1 MRFLIFAPMKLSG
14 YYSELLFVIM
24 LFLISSC
31 SNTSG
36 LTSEQFEKLKSN
48 TSGNWISSAWL
59 EAVHEAGSP
68 SGGRTIPCME
78 IIVSAKLDSL
88 AWIEP
93 GKELKVFPIML
104 QNDSSFMAKISD
116 NTLTFFY
123 SADLKT
129 MFFNDGKNTT
139 RLKKLPA
146 RYAVL
151 SLRGWMSGLTLFLN
165 EDQVAGEYK
174 LIDDTGDE
182 PSLCA
187 LTAYG
192 EVHGLAGYKNYRL
205 CYGGSCLAQSDEDVI
220 TLSDEKSADR
230 YIWKWERDTL
240 KFYSVRNTGTLEQP
254 ALVAHD
260 VMFKLVKK

>member
-1 MRFLIFAPMKLSG
+1 MKLSV
-14 YYSELLFVIM
+14 YYSGILFISLLLV
-24 LFLISSC
+24 ISSC
-31 SNTSG
+31 SHTSN
-36 LTSEQFEKLKSN
+36 LTSEQLEKLKS
-48 TSGNWISSAWL
+48 TTAGNWISSQWL
-59 EAVHEAGSP
+59 DAVHDAGSP
-68 SGGRTIPCME
+68 ARVRGISCME

-93 GKELKVFPIML
+93 GKELLVYPIAL
-104 QNDSSFMAKISD
+104 LNDTSFSVKSADKRY
-116 NTLTFFY
+116 TFY
-123 SADLKT
+123 YAADLKT
-129 MFFNDGKNTT
+129 MFLNDGKQNT
-139 RLKKLPA
+139 RLKKLPS

-165 EDQVAGEYK
+165 EDQIAGEYK
-174 LIDDTGDE
+174 LIDETGDE

-192 EVHGLAGYKNYRL
+192 EVHGLAGYKKYRL
-205 CYGGSCLAQSDEDVI
+205 CYGGSCLEQSEKDVI

-230 YIWKWERDTL
+230 YIWKWESDTL

-254 ALVAHD
+254 ALEPHE

>member
-1 MRFLIFAPMKLSG
+1 MKLSFN
-14 YYSELLFVIM
+14 YSGILFASLL
-24 LFLISSC
+24 LLISSC
-31 SNTSG
+31 SHTSN

-48 TSGNWISSAWL
+48 TSGNWINSVWL

-68 SGGRTIPCME
+68 AKVRTIPCME
-78 IIVSAKLDSL
+78 VIVSSKLDSL

-93 GKELKVFPIML
+93 GKDLKVYPITL
-104 QNDSSFMAKISD
+104 QNDSSFTAKISD
-116 NTLTFFY
+116 IPYHFYY

-129 MFFNDGKNTT
+129 MFFNDGKQIT
-139 RLKKLPA
+139 RLKKLPS

-165 EDQVAGEYK
+165 EDQIAGEYK

-182 PSLCA
+182 PSFCA

-192 EVHGLAGYKNYRL
+192 EVYGLAGYKNYRL
-205 CYGGSCLAQSDEDVI
+205 CFGGSCLAQSEEDVI

-230 YIWKWERDTL
+230 YIWKWESDTL

-254 ALVAHD
+254 ALVPHE

>member
-1 MRFLIFAPMKLSG
+1 MKISYSYSG
-14 YYSELLFVIM
+14 LLFVCI
-24 LFLISSC
+24 LLSILSC
-31 SNTSG
+31 SHTSS
-36 LTSEQFEKLKSN
+36 LTSEQFEKLRSN
-48 TSGNWISSAWL
+48 TSGNWISSVWL
-59 EAVHEAGSP
+59 EAVHEEGSP
-68 SGGRTIPCME
+68 AKVRTIPCME
-78 IIVSAKLDSL
+78 IIVSTKLDSL

-93 GKELKVFPIML
+93 GKDLKVYPITL
-104 QNDSSFMAKISD
+104 QSDSSFTVKISD
-116 NTLTFFY
+116 NSLTFY
-123 SADLKT
+123 YAADLKT
-129 MFFNDGKNTT
+129 MFFKNGKLTT

-165 EDQVAGEYK
+165 EDQIAGEYK

-192 EVHGLAGYKNYRL
+192 EVHGLAGYKKYRL
-205 CYGGSCLAQSDEDVI
+205 CYGGSCLEQSEKDVI

-230 YIWKWERDTL
+230 YIWKWESDTL

-254 ALVAHD
+254 VLVPHE
-260 VMFKLVKK
+260 VMFKFVKK